1 MEDYLIAFFLFFVLG
16 LVSVVVL
23 VSVNIDKNEI
33 IELLFLKQGGLNI
46 SLQTIAPGIQ
56 VILRM

>member
-33 IELLFLKQGGLNI
+33 IELLFLKQGGLNVY
-46 SLQTIAPGIQ
+46 LQTIAPGI
-56 VILRM
+56 